1 MFDKIKRLPKKA
13 RTASVSKKMPNALIS
28 FFRRGALKKFV
39 YSDALKSEEID
50 FMTAAKAFEC
60 GKDQVKKSTPA
71 NFFDVLKSNKAYLDG
86 LAAAEDLTPVANSG
100 RSNEAKLQKDVMF
113 LLRDTSQYTEED
125 EEFLRELSEA
135 LEMGSVPKKT
145 VQEAKKALDKQRDI
159 LLENIKAVHFLKSWF
174 SKCVYSRNNTT
185 NHNVKDAREIILS
198 EYFYGE

>member
-1 MFDKIKRLPKKA
+1 
-13 RTASVSKKMPNALIS
+13 
-28 FFRRGALKKFV
+28 
-39 YSDALKSEEID
+39 
-50 FMTAAKAFEC
+50 
-60 GKDQVKKSTPA
+60 
-71 NFFDVLKSNKAYLDG
+71 
-86 LAAAEDLTPVANSG
+86 
-100 RSNEAKLQKDVMF
+100 MF

-174 SKCVYSRNNTT
+174 SKCVYSRNNTA
-185 NHNVKDAREIILS
+185 NHSVNDAREIILS